1 MKKRKTYKCKI
12 LNIITYYKFKINN
25 IYIYIYI
32 YIKPKIANEINFET
46 NMNKTPLYDYDCL
59 TVRCT
64 KVTENKEPF
73 IKRETS

>member
-25 IYIYIYI
+25 IYK
-32 YIKPKIANEINFET
+32 KPKIANEINFET

>member
-12 LNIITYYKFKINN
+12 LNIITYHKFKINN
-25 IYIYIYI
+25 IYK
-32 YIKPKIANEINFET
+32 KPKIANEINFET